1 MGGLAAYRQ
10 LLGNGPLMR
19 LLIGEAISGVGDWL
33 YIVAIFVVIYEQS
46 GSAALVGAFGA
57 IRLIPYIVLS
67 VPAGFI
73 ADRFDRRLVLLG
85 SDVYRATLQVVMA
98 ILVANHGPILVI
110 AGLAIA
116 ATCGS
121 AFFYPAIG
129 AYIPALAKDET
140 QLGPANSAWATIQ
153 NFSYIV
159 GPAIGGIVLALGSV
173 TSAFVLNALSFIAI
187 AVILWFLPPS
197 RARHEAGPA
206 PAGEATVDGRE
217 EAAATA
223 VATVATSRLG
233 RRPIAGLGVIQIIGG
248 FLGGGFQ
255 VITVVLALD
264 ILKAGDAGN
273 GYLNAA
279 IGVGGLVGGLVAG
292 VLVLRRGLERPLIAG
307 AVVTGVA
314 TLGLGLTKDLGV
326 ALLIIG
332 VSAAGMI
339 IIDVVTTTIFQRLV
353 PNELRGRGTGF
364 LMALGTL
371 TGAAGAFL
379 LPIGV
384 SGLGPLPA
392 FAGLGIATIAITLLG
407 IGLIGTAADRAPTL
421 YEATMERVGKLPLFA
436 GVTRAR
442 LEAAMHNVIEVPVKA
457 GQDIVTQ
464 GERADRFYI
473 IEDGTFTVTQTPPD
487 WGPAVVLRQLGKDD
501 VFGELGLL
509 RRAPRS
515 ATVSA
520 ATDGMLLALERDD
533 FLALVGATGQ
543 LRGRMLNLY
552 TGYSGNR

>member
-1 MGGLAAYRQ
+1 MGGLGAYRQ

-19 LLIGEAISGVGDWL
+19 LLIGEAISGIGDWL

-57 IRLIPYIVLS
+57 IRLVPYIILS

-98 ILVANHGPILVI
+98 ILVAYHGPILLI
-110 AGLAIA
+110 AALAIA
-116 ATCGS
+116 AACGS

-129 AYIPALAKDET
+129 AYLPALAKDET

-159 GPAIGGIVLALGSV
+159 GPAIGGLVLALGSV
-173 TSAFVLNALSFIAI
+173 TSAFALNALSFIVI

-197 RARHEAGPA
+197 RATHEAGPG
-206 PAGEATVDGRE
+206 PGRE
-217 EAAATA
+217 TSHDAASDRTAAAEPT
-223 VATVATSRLG
+223 ATSRLR
-233 RRPIAGLGVIQIIGG
+233 RRPLAGLGAIQVIGG
-248 FLGGGFQ
+248 FLGGGLQ

-279 IGVGGLVGGLVAG
+279 IGVGGLIGGLVAG
-292 VLVLRRGLERPLIAG
+292 AMVLRRGLEMPLIVG

-314 TLGLGLTKDLGV
+314 TLGLGLTTNLGL
-326 ALLIIG
+326 ALLVIG
-332 VSAAGMI
+332 ALAGGAI
-339 IIDVVTTTIFQRLV
+339 IIDVVTTTVFQRLV
-353 PNELRGRGTGF
+353 PDELRGRGTGI
-364 LMALGTL
+364 LMALATL
-371 TGAAGAFL
+371 TGAAGALL

-392 FAGLGIATIAITLLG
+392 FGGLGIATIAVTLVG
-407 IGLIGTAADRAPTL
+407 IALIGTAANRAPTV
-421 YEATMERVGKLPLFA
+421 YEATMERVVKLPLFA

-442 LEAAMHNVIEVPVKA
+442 LEAAMHKVLELPATA
-457 GQDIVTQ
+457 GQTIVTQ
-464 GERADRFYI
+464 GDTADRFYI
-473 IEDGTFTVTQTPPD
+473 IEAGDFIVTQTPA
-487 WGPAVVLRQLGKDD
+487 GGGQAVVIRRLGKDD

-509 RRAPRS
+509 RHEPRS
-515 ATVSA
+515 ATVTA
-520 ATDGMLLALERDD
+520 ASDGTLLALERDD
-533 FLALVGATGQ
+533 FLALVGASGP

-552 TGYSGNR
+552 AGYGGTR